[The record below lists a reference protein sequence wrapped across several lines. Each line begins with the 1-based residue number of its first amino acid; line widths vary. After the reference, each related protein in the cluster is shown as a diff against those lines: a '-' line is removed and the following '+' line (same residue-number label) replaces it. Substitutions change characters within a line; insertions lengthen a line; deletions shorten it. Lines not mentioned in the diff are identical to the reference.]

1 MTASK
6 ILRSFPKR
14 TSPGVC
20 QLPEGAKLYTGQ
32 RFDGYEGVSCMIHS
46 EGNKA
51 QCAGCGCDYKLNISS
66 AKIVIVELETF
77 GMGNVRRVAS

>member
-1 MTASK
+1 
-6 ILRSFPKR
+6 
-14 TSPGVC
+14 
-20 QLPEGAKLYTGQ
+20 
-32 RFDGYEGVSCMIHS
+32 MIHS

-66 AKIVIVELETF
+66 TKIVIVELETF